1 MAVARNSARRKPEGR
16 MTLWGH
22 YTSLPTGKAVLMLSL
37 CNLPFAFKEVALFER
52 EQEGEQFGR
61 INPARQV
68 PVLHHGRNYVRQS
81 AVILLYLA
89 ELSGKFG
96 GRNGVERRAILEWLF
111 FDADMVASL
120 RIPRTLTII
129 FDGGQPEVC
138 DYHRERG
145 RKALLRL
152 DELLRERP
160 FIVGRQPTL
169 ADIAMF
175 PVIDNAAEAGIET
188 ASLRS
193 IENWRHRMLALPGC
207 LNHYKLMER
216 YTAFDMNR
224 TPAALAAATAG
235 TRLVR

>member
-1 MAVARNSARRKPEGR
+1 MAVARDSARRKPKGR
-16 MTLWGH
+16 ITLWGH
-22 YTSLPTGKAVLMLSL
+22 YTSLPTGKAALMLSL
-37 CNLPFAFKEVALFER
+37 CDLPFAFREVALFDR
-52 EQEGEQFGR
+52 EQEGEEFSR

-68 PVLHHGRNYVRQS
+68 PVLQHGRNTVRQS

-89 ELSGKFG
+89 QLSGRFG
-96 GRNGVERRAILEWLF
+96 GQNEAEKRAILEWLF

-129 FDGGQPEVC
+129 FDGRVPEVC
-138 DYHRERG
+138 EYHRERG

-152 DELLRERP
+152 DEILRRRP
-160 FIVGRQPTL
+160 FIVGRKPTL

-175 PVIDNAAEAGIET
+175 PVIDNAAEAGVET
-188 ASLRS
+188 ASLDG
-193 IENWRHRMLALPGC
+193 IEGWKHRMLGLPGC

-224 TPAALAAATAG
+224 TPAALAAAAAG
-235 TRLVR
+235 TGAAR